1 VAAFGAAAAALA
13 LMPFA
18 GSWAD
23 LSPMSRYLDKFHAGI
38 FFPTSG
44 SHDRMQYFR
53 HLVVARRES
62 VDFATC
68 ILCSATIHGSV
79 SRGVMVL
86 WGSVDVDGTV
96 LSEVEAYGGG
106 VYLHP
111 GTNVGGNVLAIG
123 GPAEID
129 PSAIVYR
136 ALAQSYPSY
145 YYPGQRD
152 LYWRGTGIF
161 ALAVTASAIFGLV
174 MAGPR
179 RIARIEGVVRDGTVV
194 SVAAGVGVWLV
205 LPVGLAVGGI
215 VLYLVPVLTFAVWLI
230 VCSVLWLTITTGLAA
245 VCGAIGTVARLRG
258 ITMRVLAGAGILI
271 LLMLIPIVGL
281 FVLLGFLVL
290 APGAAALA
298 RYGRAPRA
306 RVAELQPVGG
316 VQAGVQE

>member
-1 VAAFGAAAAALA
+1 
-13 LMPFA
+13 
-18 GSWAD
+18 
-23 LSPMSRYLDKFHAGI
+23 
-38 FFPTSG
+38 
-44 SHDRMQYFR
+44 
-53 HLVVARRES
+53 
-62 VDFATC
+62 
-68 ILCSATIHGSV
+68 
-79 SRGVMVL
+79 
-86 WGSVDVDGTV
+86 
-96 LSEVEAYGGG
+96 
-106 VYLHP
+106 
-111 GTNVGGNVLAIG
+111 VGGNVVAIG

-161 ALAVTASAIFGLV
+161 ALAVMASAMFGLV